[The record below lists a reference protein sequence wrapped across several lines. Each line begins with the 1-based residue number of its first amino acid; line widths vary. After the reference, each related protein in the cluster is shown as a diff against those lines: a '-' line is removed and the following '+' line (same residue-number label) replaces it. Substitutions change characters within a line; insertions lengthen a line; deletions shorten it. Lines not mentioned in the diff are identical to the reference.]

1 MISTGREQGT
11 TAARRIGYWSALAAL
26 ATAAGYS
33 VVQLLQLAGWLVFPW
48 DEMLIFGFSI
58 GIPVPFVLTMV
69 ALHHCV

>member
-26 ATAAGYS
+26 ATAAG
-33 VVQLLQLAGWLVFPW
+33 
-48 DEMLIFGFSI
+48 FSM